1 MLLKRVL
8 YFRFCVVGLFVFPC
22 YFSSNSLLLNPA
34 AIASTLGQLGSGVYK
49 QVSVWLALSLLESDT
64 HRSGSF
70 YLGLSQRNNVVESPS
85 LDVFKNRLD
94 VVLRDMI

>member
-49 QVSVWLALSLLESDT
+49 QVSVWLA
-64 HRSGSF
+64 
-70 YLGLSQRNNVVESPS
+70 
-85 LDVFKNRLD
+85 
-94 VVLRDMI
+94 